1 MALIEYEIDL
11 SRLGRCI
18 KESNS
23 NNSNSKDANLDSSK
37 ILKIINECGY

>member
-11 SRLGRCI
+11 SWLGRCI

-23 NNSNSKDANLDSSK
+23 NNGKSKDVNLDSSK